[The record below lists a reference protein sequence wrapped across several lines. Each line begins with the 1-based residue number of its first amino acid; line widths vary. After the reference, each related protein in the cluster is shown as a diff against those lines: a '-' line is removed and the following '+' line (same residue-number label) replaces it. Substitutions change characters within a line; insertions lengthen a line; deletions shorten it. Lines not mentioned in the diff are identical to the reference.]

1 MPKTILI
8 VVLVAATWLTPPLY
22 AENSSPAS
30 LYAAALARERGL
42 RSPGVKSSLND
53 FRAAIAAYEVI
64 LRRFP
69 ASSYDDHALW
79 QSTGLAIE
87 AYDRYHQQYDLEQAV
102 RLLRTLQDRNPTSS
116 FTPRV
121 PARLHQLDEMSRLA
135 WLSDVEREVNGE
147 IIRVTMHID
156 QEVRYRSAE
165 LSDPPRLFFDFPGTE
180 APPQLRNATMMFE
193 GDGDHAAVRAIRLG
207 RHPQRTT
214 RVVLDVINSARC
226 DVSTL
231 HAPFRLV
238 VACTSAD
245 GDGLTSGLA
254 AAALPSASFLTLS
267 TVPPLSTVP
276 RSTPQTE
283 LDGFRFRAIAHELQP
298 PLSGPE
304 GFPLPRLLPPRALNI
319 ASVELVEE
327 PLRLPTPEPFLFPS
341 TTNPTGDYSIARQ
354 LGLNVSRIVIDPG
367 HGGHDPGA
375 RARGLAE
382 ADLVLDVA
390 HRLAARLSAQPG
402 LEVVMTRRG
411 DHYLPLEARTTL
423 ANRVQA
429 DLFLSIHANA
439 SRNAQARG
447 VETYFLNLASDPE
460 AERLAARE
468 NVAGIKTMHEL
479 EGLLQS
485 IATNSKVDESRD
497 FATTVQR
504 ALLHKLRT
512 ADSEMPD
519 LGVKQAPFVVL
530 IGARMP
536 SVLAEISFVT
546 NSQDA
551 TMLSTDAYRD
561 LIADALFDGIVRYRQ
576 SLGAA
581 PLLAL
586 QAAREDF

>member
-1 MPKTILI
+1 M
-8 VVLVAATWLTPPLY
+8 ACESAR
-22 AENSSPAS
+22 S
-30 LYAAALARERGL
+30 L
-42 RSPGVKSSLND
+42 
-53 FRAAIAAYEVI
+53 
-64 LRRFP
+64 
-69 ASSYDDHALW
+69 
-79 QSTGLAIE
+79 
-87 AYDRYHQQYDLEQAV
+87 
-102 RLLRTLQDRNPTSS
+102 TSS
-116 FTPRV
+116 
-121 PARLHQLDEMSRLA
+121 SRPLA
-135 WLSDVEREVNGE
+135 
-147 IIRVTMHID
+147 
-156 QEVRYRSAE
+156 
-165 LSDPPRLFFDFPGTE
+165 
-180 APPQLRNATMMFE
+180 
-193 GDGDHAAVRAIRLG
+193 
-207 RHPQRTT
+207 
-214 RVVLDVINSARC
+214 
-226 DVSTL
+226 
-231 HAPFRLV
+231 
-238 VACTSAD
+238 
-245 GDGLTSGLA
+245 
-254 AAALPSASFLTLS
+254 
-267 TVPPLSTVP
+267 
-276 RSTPQTE
+276 
-283 LDGFRFRAIAHELQP
+283 
-298 PLSGPE
+298 GPE
-304 GFPLPRLLPPRALNI
+304 AFPLPRPLPPRALNI

-327 PLRLPTPEPFLFPS
+327 PLRLPTPEPFLFP
-341 TTNPTGDYSIARQ
+341 TATNPTGDYSIARQ
-354 LGLNVSRIVIDPG
+354 LGLSVSRIVIDPG

-536 SVLAEISFVT
+536 SALAEISFVT